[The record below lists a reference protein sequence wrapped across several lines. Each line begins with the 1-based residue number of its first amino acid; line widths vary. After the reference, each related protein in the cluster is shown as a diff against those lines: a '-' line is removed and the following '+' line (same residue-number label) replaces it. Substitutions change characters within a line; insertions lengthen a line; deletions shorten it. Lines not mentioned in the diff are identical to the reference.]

1 MRRRPP
7 RETDLPRGWPP
18 AGPLLLFFFLRGE
31 RLLYRP
37 CAADP
42 FIDFDEG
49 SLQLAIVP
57 KGLDLA
63 LGLALCRRRCEAL
76 GDCLAIHLVGQP
88 QMRAVAWI
96 IGAVAMATGVAA
108 TATGAGNRTRA
119 KITPLRN
126 LSQDCVSLILQI
138 GERLGHK
145 RPPLPSVSYTLG
157 NAAQIRKP
165 AFRPLSRRG
174 PAGWRRRR
182 RKITAGYNKR
192 SAAWLSAF
200 YGKSY
205 STFHRVCCFRWFEA
219 VGRSS
224 GGDQAPAAAGSAAG

>member
-1 MRRRPP
+1 MTKTISMLTILTQPASQYSAPCWQTRAFWSPSSDGSGFSHGARRFPHNEKR
-7 RETDLPRGWPP
+7 T
-18 AGPLLLFFFLRGE
+18 PLLLFFFLRGE

-119 KITPLRN
+119 KITQLRN

-174 PAGWRRRR
+174 PFVALPLQLGQ
-182 RKITAGYNKR
+182 R
-192 SAAWLSAF
+192 SM
-200 YGKSY
+200 
-205 STFHRVCCFRWFEA
+205 V
-219 VGRSS
+219 
-224 GGDQAPAAAGSAAG
+224 P

>member
-174 PAGWRRRR
+174 PIRASQVDLPDPGSPTSTTIRIRDMIARVR
-182 RKITAGYNKR
+182 PRPMLD
-192 SAAWLSAF
+192 SA
-200 YGKSY
+200 
-205 STFHRVCCFRWFEA
+205 
-219 VGRSS
+219 
-224 GGDQAPAAAGSAAG
+224 